1 MGEFNIY
8 MCGVGG
14 QGIGVLAELVIQA
27 CLAGGHKVKGVD
39 THGLA
44 QRGGIV
50 VSHLRLGDT
59 VFTPRITPGEADLVI
74 ALERLEGMRAAVEQL
89 RPGGTVIYYDT
100 EYQPIHVR
108 MGRFN
113 YPENEEL
120 AAAVHKRGGRIER
133 VHIEDLPDPRMQN
146 VAVLGRL
153 ASLNLIPGV
162 TQEIFEA
169 QLRDL
174 IKPAVLEQNLAVF
187 RRAAAASSLEPA

>member
-1 MGEFNIY
+1 MPEFNIY

-14 QGIGVLAELVIQA
+14 QGIGVLAEILIQA
-27 CLAGGHKVKGVD
+27 CLAGGHKVKSVD

-50 VSHLRLGDT
+50 VSHLRLGEN
-59 VFTPRITPGEADLVI
+59 VYTPRITPGEADLVV

-108 MGRFN
+108 MGRFD
-113 YPENEEL
+113 YPENEDL
-120 AAAVHKRGGRIER
+120 AAAVQRRGGRIER
-133 VHIEDLPDPRMQN
+133 VYIDDLPDPRMQN

-153 ASLNLIPGV
+153 ASLNLIPLV
-162 TQEIFEA
+162 TREIFEE
-169 QLRDL
+169 QLKDL

-187 RRAAAASSLEPA
+187 AKSAATATQESK